1 MNEYAGNGK
10 EETMI
15 ELQHVTKTYAKNH
28 TRAVDDLSLEEFR
41 QFSDCF
47 DEDIYE
53 AISLKTCVEKRL
65 TEGAPGKASMEKA
78 IAASRE
84 YLSTRQSAEY
94 TR

>member
-1 MNEYAGNGK
+1 MLYCIEKGK
-10 EETMI
+10 A
-15 ELQHVTKTYAKNH
+15 L
-28 TRAVDDLSLEEFR
+28 DDLSLEEFR

-47 DEDIYE
+47 DGDIYE

-94 TR
+94 SCLTED